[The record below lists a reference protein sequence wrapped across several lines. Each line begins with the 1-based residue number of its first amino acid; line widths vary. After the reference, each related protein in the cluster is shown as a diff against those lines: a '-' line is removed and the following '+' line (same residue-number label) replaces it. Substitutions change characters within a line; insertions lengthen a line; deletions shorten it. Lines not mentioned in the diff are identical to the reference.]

1 MKEENYTPWKRF
13 LGLLKLEKKDILQ
26 IFYYAI
32 FSGLVSLSV
41 PLGIQAIVN
50 LIQGARISTSWVVLV
65 VLVTLGV
72 AFVGIL
78 QLMQIRIL
86 ENIQQKIFTRASF
99 EFSYRFPKIKMEEL
113 KNFYPPELANRFF
126 DVLTIQKGLTKVLL
140 DFPAALT
147 QVIFGIIL
155 LSLYHPF
162 FIIYGLLLLSLIYI
176 VFKITAKK
184 GLDTSIVESKFKYK
198 IAHWIQEVAR
208 TLVSF
213 KISGRTNL
221 AISRNDKMVSDYL
234 DARESHFQILKLQF
248 IQMIGFKVLVTAG
261 LLVIGGILVLNQQMN
276 IGQFVAAEIII
287 LLIIGSVEKMILGL
301 ESFYDVLTSLE
312 KMGQVVD
319 KELEDQKGDE
329 PFENQQP
336 LHIELDNIYF
346 QGFNGKNIIN
356 GIDLNIAPGDKILL
370 RGRNGAGKSTLLKLI
385 SGLFQPTGGEIY
397 VNDISLKSLKLNHYR
412 SLLGQSLS
420 EESPFEG
427 TLLDNITFGDK
438 NISQQDIR
446 WAIEKTGLGGFVK
459 QQPKGLNTIIHPEG
473 MQIPYS
479 VSRKIILARSIV
491 RKPSLLILND
501 PLDQLDPDEEK
512 KILDFLF
519 SKENSWSIIVASKD
533 KKWEKYCHRILNIAE
548 GKLTTQTIKDA

>member
-1 MKEENYTPWKRF
+1 MKEKTLSPWRRF
-13 LGLLKLEKKDILQ
+13 VGLLKLEKKDFLQ
-26 IFYYAI
+26 ILYYAL

-50 LIQGARISTSWVVLV
+50 LMQGARISTSWIVLV
-65 VLVTLGV
+65 ILVTLGV

-99 EFSYRFPKIKMEEL
+99 EFIYRFPKIKMDEL

-126 DVLTIQKGLTKVLL
+126 DVLTIQKGLTKVML

-147 QVIFGIIL
+147 QVILGIIL

-162 FIIYGLLLLSLIYI
+162 FIIYGLLLVFLIYI

-184 GLDTSIVESKFKYK
+184 GLDTSIVESKHKYK

-213 KISGRTNL
+213 KVSGRTNL

-234 DARESHFQILKLQF
+234 DAREGHFQVLKLQF

-261 LLVIGGILVLNQQMN
+261 LLLIGGILVLNQQMN

-287 LLIIGSVEKMILGL
+287 LLIISSVEKMILGL

-312 KMGQVVD
+312 KLGEVVD
-319 KELEDQKGDE
+319 KELEDQDGEK
-329 PFENQQP
+329 PFSENEP
-336 LHIELDNIYF
+336 LHIELDDISY

-356 GIDLNIAPGDKILL
+356 GINLKISPGDKILL
-370 RGRNGAGKSTLLKLI
+370 KGVNGAGKSTLLRLI
-385 SGLFQPTGGEIY
+385 AGLIQPTSGEIF
-397 VNDISLKSLKLNHYR
+397 VNNISLKSLRLNHYR
-412 SLLGQSLS
+412 SMLGQSLS

-438 NISQQDIR
+438 SISQQDIR
-446 WAIEKTGLGGFVK
+446 WALEKTGLADFVK
-459 QQPKGLNTIIHPEG
+459 QQPKGLNTVIHPEG
-473 MQIPYS
+473 LQIPYS
-479 VSRKIILARSIV
+479 VSRKIILARSVV

-501 PLDQLDPDEEK
+501 PLDQLDPEEEN
-512 KILDFLF
+512 KILDFIF
-519 SKENSWSIIVASKD
+519 SPENSWSVIVSSKEE
-533 KKWEKYCHRILNIAE
+533 KWKNYCNRILQIE
-548 GKLTTQTIKDA
+548 QGKLVNNGV

>member
-1 MKEENYTPWKRF
+1 MKENSYTPWQRF
-13 LGLLKLEKKDILQ
+13 VGLLKLEKKDFLQ

-50 LIQGARISTSWVVLV
+50 LLQGARISTSWVVLV
-65 VLVTLGV
+65 ILVTLGV
-72 AFVGIL
+72 AFVGVL
-78 QLMQIRIL
+78 QLMQFRIL

-99 EFSYRFPKIKMEEL
+99 EFIYRFPKIKMEEL

-126 DVLTIQKGLTKVLL
+126 DVLTIQKGLSKVML

-147 QVIFGIIL
+147 QVIFGLIL

-162 FIIYGLLLLSLIYI
+162 FIIYGLLLVVLIYI
-176 VFKITAKK
+176 VFKITAQK
-184 GLDTSIVESKFKYK
+184 GLDTSIIESKFKYK

-208 TLVSF
+208 TLISF
-213 KISGRTNL
+213 KVSGKTNM
-221 AISRNDKMVSDYL
+221 AISKNDKMVSDYL
-234 DARESHFQILKLQF
+234 DAREDHFQILKLQF

-261 LLVIGGILVLNQQMN
+261 LLIIGGILVLNQQMN
-276 IGQFVAAEIII
+276 IGQFVASEIII
-287 LLIIGSVEKMILGL
+287 LLIISSVEKMIMGL

-312 KMGQVVD
+312 KLGQVVD
-319 KELEDQKGDE
+319 KELEDQDGDQ
-329 PFENQQP
+329 PFTDTEALN
-336 LHIELDNIYF
+336 IELENVSY

-356 GIDLNIAPGDKILL
+356 GIDLNIRPGEKILL
-370 RGRNGAGKSTLLKLI
+370 RGNNGAGKSTLLKLI
-385 SGLFQPTGGEIY
+385 AGLIQPTGGEIF
-397 VNDISLKSLKLNHYR
+397 VNDNSIKSIQLNHYR

-427 TLLDNITFGDK
+427 TLLENITFGDDS
-438 NISQQDIR
+438 ITQQDIR
-446 WAIEKTGLGGFVK
+446 WALEKTRLSEFVK

-479 VSRKIILARSIV
+479 VTRKIILARSVV

-501 PLDQLDPDEEK
+501 PLDQLDPEEED
-512 KILDFLF
+512 KILEFIF
-519 SKENSWSIIVASKD
+519 SPENKWSVIVSSKD
-533 KKWEKYCHRILNIAE
+533 EKWKKYCDRILNIE
-548 GKLTTQTIKDA
+548 QGKLVNYKG